1 MQQTIEYRGFILVS
15 GLSRDGWRV
24 ALHTR
29 TRFGTLAEVKQ
40 DVDAFIAGTL
50 PDRKGNG
57 F

>member
-1 MQQTIEYRGFILVS
+1 MKSVVEYRGFVLTS

-24 ALHTR
+24 ALGER

-50 PDRKGNG
+50 PERKGRG

>member
-1 MQQTIEYRGFILVS
+1 MKNSIEYRGFILTS
-15 GLSRDGWRV
+15 GLSRNGWRV
-24 ALHTR
+24 VLGER

-50 PDRKGNG
+50 PERKGSG